1 MSQNLLFQFFAN
13 LNWVLELVILVQSLS
28 LVSTMRYADRAA
40 KIDEEMRMVLSLAP
54 VEQIMFRK
62 QKKVKLKNQ

>member
-1 MSQNLLFQFFAN
+1 
-13 LNWVLELVILVQSLS
+13 
-28 LVSTMRYADRAA
+28 MRYADRAA

-62 QKKVKLKNQ
+62 QKKVKLNNQYAVLKIQYVKY

>member
-1 MSQNLLFQFFAN
+1 M
-13 LNWVLELVILVQSLS
+13 VQSLS

-62 QKKVKLKNQ
+62 QKKVKLNNQYAVLKIQYVKY